1 MKREIGLT
9 LLQKCADG
17 MMCQTHQDSVKR
29 FISGTLLR
37 YADNISLSRQ
47 STLSYIFFILYF
59 FRAFP
64 LKTINIFLA
73 SNGFGGFD
81 IRIQPGRPSC
91 WGFFF
96 FALINVAPTPISSN
110 FISINQIAF
119 LVAQRSPEHILN
131 QTKVARKNP
140 DNVYIIS
147 SLFILYSLR
156 VWLGRLQQSI
166 WYLTNQIQHNV
177 ESVCPY
183 WLQQS

>member
-47 STLSYIFFILYF
+47 STLSYIFFILNF

-73 SNGFGGFD
+73 SNVDLVGLIFESNLAVLPAGFLFLCLN
-81 IRIQPGRPSC
+81 QCCSNSYFEQFYFNQSNCVPGRTAFPRTYLELDKSC
-91 WGFFF
+91 SKKSG
-96 FALINVAPTPISSN
+96 
-110 FISINQIAF
+110 
-119 LVAQRSPEHILN
+119 
-131 QTKVARKNP
+131 
-140 DNVYIIS
+140 
-147 SLFILYSLR
+147 
-156 VWLGRLQQSI
+156 
-166 WYLTNQIQHNV
+166 
-177 ESVCPY
+177 
-183 WLQQS
+183 